1 MHIGFI
7 GLGHMGTGMARRLI
21 AAGHTLT
28 VYNRTRAKAEP
39 LAAEGARVADTP
51 ADAARGAEVVV
62 TMVADDRALEA
73 VTAGPDGLQA
83 ALAPGAIHVSMSTI
97 SVALSERLAEEHR
110 AAGQRYVAAP
120 VFGRPEAAAA
130 GALTIVTA
138 GDSADVE
145 RCAPLFEALGPR
157 RFHFGEAPAVANVIK
172 LSGNFLLAS
181 TIESLGEAFAL
192 VRKHGVDPQAY
203 LGFLS
208 DSLFASPAVKTY
220 GGLIAGDQHQS
231 AAGFKLPL
239 ALKDVRLALAAADA
253 QGVPL
258 PVASLIHDQMLSAI
272 ARGYSELDFSS
283 LGRFAAENAGL

>member
-1 MHIGFI
+1 MRIGFI
-7 GLGHMGTGMARRLI
+7 GLGHMGAGMAHRLL
-21 AAGHTLT
+21 ASGHTLA

-39 LAAEGARVADTP
+39 LAAEGARVADSP
-51 ADAARGAEVVV
+51 ADAAQGAEVVV

-73 VTAGPDGLQA
+73 VTDGPDGLLS
-83 ALAPGAIHVSMSTI
+83 ALAPGAIHLSMSTI
-97 SVALSERLAEEHR
+97 SVALSERLAREHQ

-138 GDSADVE
+138 GEAADVE
-145 RCAPLFEALGPR
+145 RCVPIFEALGPR
-157 RFHFGEAPAVANVIK
+157 RFYFGSAPAVANVIK

-192 VRKHGVDPQAY
+192 VRKHGVAPQDY
-203 LGFLS
+203 LAFLR

-220 GGLIAGDQHQS
+220 GGFIAAEQYQS
-231 AAGFKLPL
+231 PAGFKLPL
-239 ALKDVRLALAAADA
+239 ALKDVRLALSAADA
-253 QGVPL
+253 QSVPM

-272 ARGYSELDFSS
+272 ARGYGELDFSS